1 MQSTIPYRT
10 LGRTGERVSAIGLG
24 GWHLGL
30 QRVDEQ
36 LSFRIIRTAIDRGIN
51 FLDNGWDYN
60 DGASETRMGK
70 ALLDGYRQKVFL
82 MTKIDGRSYAEA
94 MRQLDQSLERLRT
107 DCIDLVQ
114 HHEILRYDD
123 PHRIFDEE
131 GANRALVDGQRA
143 GKIRYIGFTGH
154 KDPHIHLYML
164 DVAREHG
171 FLFDTVQ
178 MPLNVM
184 DAHYRSFGTLV
195 LPELVKQGTGVLGMK
210 PMANGI
216 ILRSKT
222 ASPVECLR
230 YALNLPTSVVI
241 TGVDSMKVLDQA
253 CEVARTFCPLS
264 DPELTALLSKTAKAA
279 ARGEFE
285 PSRPRLSSTVLRR
298 IRHGWGRN
306 RSGCNISCGKPAPRG
321 MGGCRKRRRNARG
334 GIPASR
340 QRATEALSRGPPNKP
355 GQYDARD
362 ADKEAPTTEEHAGGT
377 ENGVEDRTG
386 PGAGYDDEPERVN
399 DTGAFRN
406 SACETTECR
415 WPRAGTG
422 RLRTDPAQNSGQDVE
437 RFVRAPRCQ
446 SFQTILQGISPSSL
460 NE

>member
-30 QRVDEQ
+30 EQVDEP
-36 LSFRIIRTAIDRGIN
+36 LSVRIIRTAIDRGIN
-51 FLDNGWDYN
+51 FLDNCWDYN

-70 ALLDGYRQKVFL
+70 ALRDGYRQKVFL

-94 MRQLDQSLERLRT
+94 TRQLDQSLERLET

-131 GANRALVDGQRA
+131 GANRALVDAQRA

-184 DAHYRSFGTLV
+184 DAHYRSFGTRV
-195 LPELVKQGTGVLGMK
+195 LPELVKQGIGVLGMK

-216 ILRSKT
+216 ILKSKT
-222 ASPVECLR
+222 ASPTECLR

-241 TGVDSMKVLDQA
+241 TGVDSMEILDQA
-253 CEVARTFCPLS
+253 CEAARAFRPLS
-264 DPELTALLSKTAKAA
+264 DPELTALLSRTAKAA

-285 PSRPRLSSTVLRR
+285 PFKTSSIFDGTAQHPAWLGNEPQRL
-298 IRHGWGRN
+298 
-306 RSGCNISCGKPAPRG
+306 
-321 MGGCRKRRRNARG
+321 
-334 GIPASR
+334 
-340 QRATEALSRGPPNKP
+340 
-355 GQYDARD
+355 
-362 ADKEAPTTEEHAGGT
+362 
-377 ENGVEDRTG
+377 
-386 PGAGYDDEPERVN
+386 
-399 DTGAFRN
+399 
-406 SACETTECR
+406 
-415 WPRAGTG
+415 
-422 RLRTDPAQNSGQDVE
+422 QDLM
-437 RFVRAPRCQ
+437 P
-446 SFQTILQGISPSSL
+446 
-460 NE
+460 